1 MTEKQL
7 NKAIPTQ
14 TGTLVDKGYGRYSAR
29 EKINFIRYV
38 DDFIVTASNE
48 DILHNKIIPTI
59 TDFLALRGLRLSEQK
74 TSITHIN
81 QGIDFLGKNIRKY
94 GQVLL
99 IKPSKKSIQQLKD
112 KIKTVF
118 QSMRGAP
125 AWALIRKLNPI
136 LKGWANY
143 HKHHVSKLTFQRI
156 KQYLFHKIRAWLIR
170 NHPHKSWYWRK
181 RRYFRKLKGVQH
193 FSDVAKDDKR
203 IFLFQIDKMP
213 IKRHRKIKMAAN
225 PFDPEWEMY
234 FEQRLD
240 EKMEEKL
247 RNKLAQLY
255 RRQKGKCTHCE

>member
-1 MTEKQL
+1 MLRVKIWILPSFLKNRDTPPK
-7 NKAIPTQ
+7 T
-14 TGTLVDKGYGRYSAR
+14 TL
-29 EKINFIRYV
+29 
-38 DDFIVTASNE
+38 DF
-48 DILHNKIIPTI
+48 TI
-59 TDFLALRGLRLSEQK
+59 MGDGQK
-74 TSITHIN
+74 S
-81 QGIDFLGKNIRKY
+81 
-94 GQVLL
+94 
-99 IKPSKKSIQQLKD
+99 PSKKSIQQLKD

-193 FSDVAKDDKR
+193 FSDVAKDGKR

-225 PFDPEWEMY
+225 PYDPEWEMY

-240 EKMEEKL
+240 EKMVEKL
-247 RNKLAQLY
+247 RKKLARLY
-255 RRQKGKCTHCE
+255 CRQNGKCPHCGQPIDQTTGWNTHHIVEKHRGGTDRLDNLVMLHPNCHRQIHSRNQPQPSTNKKAVSFA